1 MGRSLMSVDIPYD
14 DLVRGLARCEHCGKM
29 LGLADVKKTVPAAS
43 MGNVTAKIRIAR
55 CEKCGKE
62 SQFVSER

>member
-1 MGRSLMSVDIPYD
+1 
-14 DLVRGLARCEHCGKM
+14 VRGLARCEHCGKM